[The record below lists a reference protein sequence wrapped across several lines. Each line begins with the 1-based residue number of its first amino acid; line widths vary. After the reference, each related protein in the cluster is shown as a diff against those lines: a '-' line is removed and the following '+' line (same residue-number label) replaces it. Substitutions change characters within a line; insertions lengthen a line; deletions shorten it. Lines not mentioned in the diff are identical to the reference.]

1 MPPAARSD
9 GPAQK
14 SAAATSTPSTP
25 IVTPDEGFFGYTFKD
40 RGLLTLALTH
50 SSLAYESNPERTP
63 DPGSDNERL
72 EFLGDAV
79 LGLVAAEALY
89 RRVPALREGDLTRLR
104 ASLVSSRHLAQV
116 AQRMQL
122 GPMLLLGRGEA
133 HSGGHKKP
141 ALLANALEAVIAAL
155 YLDGG
160 LAAAREFIHRH
171 IIEPAED
178 SLVGVLRSSEPFS
191 GAVGD
196 YKSALQERLQAAGH
210 DQPQYI
216 LAAQSGPDHQK
227 RFRIEVRV
235 AGADGVPLTL
245 ASADGST
252 KKQAQQEAARLAFA
266 SLTHWRAIERETEG
280 AIRREI
286 EGESDSRARRR
297 HCATEGRAMSLA
309 PGPGGEAT
317 THHHSL
323 LHAFQSLLYILV
335 VALFIMTFT
344 AQPFRIPSAS
354 MEPTLLVGDFL
365 LVNKEISTGRF
376 PALTPANLIRRGDL
390 IVFHYPV
397 DPALHLVKRVIG
409 LPGDRLRLRD
419 GRV

>member
-9 GPAQK
+9 SPVEK
-14 SAAATSTPSTP
+14 SAAETSTPSTS
-25 IVTPDEGFFGYTFKD
+25 IVTPDERFFGYTFKD

-50 SSLAYESNPERTP
+50 SSLAYESNPEGTP

-79 LGLVAAEALY
+79 LGLVVAEALY

-160 LAAAREFIHRH
+160 LDAAREFIHRH
-171 IIEPAED
+171 IIEPAEE
-178 SLVGVLRSSEPFS
+178 SLSGVLHSSEPFS

-235 AGADGVPLTL
+235 PGADGAPLTL

-266 SLTHWRAIERETEG
+266 SLVSTAQSSERPKAQFTERPKSK
-280 AIRREI
+280 A
-286 EGESDSRARRR
+286 A
-297 HCATEGRAMSLA
+297 LA
-309 PGPGGEAT
+309 PA
-317 THHHSL
+317 
-323 LHAFQSLLYILV
+323 AD
-335 VALFIMTFT
+335 T
-344 AQPFRIPSAS
+344 AQAKAAR
-354 MEPTLLVGDFL
+354 
-365 LVNKEISTGRF
+365 
-376 PALTPANLIRRGDL
+376 
-390 IVFHYPV
+390 
-397 DPALHLVKRVIG
+397 
-409 LPGDRLRLRD
+409 
-419 GRV
+419 

>member
-1 MPPAARSD
+1 LTTRQSTAERSRRSP
-9 GPAQK
+9 GRQ
-14 SAAATSTPSTP
+14 SVAAAGCPDGSAEESAPETSEASTPL
-25 IVTPDEGFFGYTFKD
+25 VTPDDRFFDYTFKD

-50 SSLAYESNPERTP
+50 SSLAYESNPEGTP

-79 LGLVAAEALY
+79 LGLVVAEALY
-89 RRVPALREGDLTRLR
+89 LRLPALREGDLTRLR

-116 AQRMQL
+116 AQRIQL

-178 SLVGVLRSSEPFS
+178 SLVGVLHSSEPFS

-210 DQPQYI
+210 GQPQYI
-216 LAAQSGPDHQK
+216 LTAQSGPDHQK

-235 AGADGVPLTL
+235 AGPDGTPLTL
-245 ASADGST
+245 ASADGTT

-266 SLTHWRAIERETEG
+266 RLIPAAQSSERPKAQSSERAQSGERPK
-280 AIRREI
+280 AK
-286 EGESDSRARRR
+286 A
-297 HCATEGRAMSLA
+297 A
-309 PGPGGEAT
+309 PAPA
-317 THHHSL
+317 
-323 LHAFQSLLYILV
+323 AD
-335 VALFIMTFT
+335 T
-344 AQPFRIPSAS
+344 AQPKAAR
-354 MEPTLLVGDFL
+354 
-365 LVNKEISTGRF
+365 
-376 PALTPANLIRRGDL
+376 
-390 IVFHYPV
+390 
-397 DPALHLVKRVIG
+397 
-409 LPGDRLRLRD
+409 
-419 GRV
+419 

>member
-1 MPPAARSD
+1 VADAVRPD
-9 GPAQK
+9 GPAT
-14 SAAATSTPSTP
+14 AASSPSNP
-25 IVTPDEGFFGYTFKD
+25 LVTPDDSFFGYTFKE

-50 SSLAYESNPERTP
+50 SSLAYESNPEGTR

-79 LGLVAAEALY
+79 LGLVVAEALY
-89 RRVPALREGDLTRLR
+89 HRLPALREGDLTRLR

-116 AQRMQL
+116 AQRIQL

-133 HSGGHKKP
+133 HSGGQRKP

-160 LAAAREFIHRH
+160 LDAAREFIHRH

-178 SLVGVLRSSEPFS
+178 SLVGVLHSSEPFS

-210 DQPQYI
+210 GQPQYV

-245 ASADGST
+245 ASADGTT
-252 KKQAQQEAARLAFA
+252 KKQAQQEAAHLAFA
-266 SLTHWRAIERETEG
+266 SLTSAAQSSERSKTKAIP
-280 AIRREI
+280 
-286 EGESDSRARRR
+286 
-297 HCATEGRAMSLA
+297 A
-309 PGPGGEAT
+309 PA
-317 THHHSL
+317 
-323 LHAFQSLLYILV
+323 AD
-335 VALFIMTFT
+335 T
-344 AQPFRIPSAS
+344 AQAKAAR
-354 MEPTLLVGDFL
+354 
-365 LVNKEISTGRF
+365 
-376 PALTPANLIRRGDL
+376 
-390 IVFHYPV
+390 
-397 DPALHLVKRVIG
+397 
-409 LPGDRLRLRD
+409 
-419 GRV
+419 

>member
-1 MPPAARSD
+1 MTTRQSTAERSRRSQ
-9 GPAQK
+9 GRQ
-14 SAAATSTPSTP
+14 SAAAAVGANGPAEESAPETSAPSIP
-25 IVTPDEGFFGYTFKD
+25 IVTQDDRFFGYTFKD

-50 SSLAYESNPERTP
+50 SSLAYESNPEGTP

-79 LGLVAAEALY
+79 LGLVVAEALY
-89 RRVPALREGDLTRLR
+89 RRLPALREGDLTRLR

-116 AQRMQL
+116 AQRIQL

-133 HSGGHKKP
+133 HSGGQRKP

-178 SLVGVLRSSEPFS
+178 SLVGVLHSSEPFS

-210 DQPQYI
+210 DQPQYV

-245 ASADGST
+245 ASADGTT

-266 SLTHWRAIERETEG
+266 SLTSAAQPNERPRAQSGERPKAKATP
-280 AIRREI
+280 APA
-286 EGESDSRARRR
+286 GE
-297 HCATEGRAMSLA
+297 
-309 PGPGGEAT
+309 
-317 THHHSL
+317 
-323 LHAFQSLLYILV
+323 
-335 VALFIMTFT
+335 T
-344 AQPFRIPSAS
+344 AQPKAAR
-354 MEPTLLVGDFL
+354 
-365 LVNKEISTGRF
+365 
-376 PALTPANLIRRGDL
+376 
-390 IVFHYPV
+390 
-397 DPALHLVKRVIG
+397 
-409 LPGDRLRLRD
+409 
-419 GRV
+419 